1 MNVEIVLA
9 SANAKKAAELA
20 ALLPQCTILSLKDI
34 GFSTNIE
41 EPYFTFKENAFQK
54 ANTIFQYSNKNVLA
68 DDSGLCVE
76 ALNGA
81 PGVLSARYATPNAVD
96 TSNNLKLLEALKGQ
110 QNRKAYYVA
119 VLCFILNGES
129 YFFEGY
135 CHGHI
140 AHEPQGE
147 GGFGYDPIFIPNG
160 YTHTFGQL
168 DSSIK
173 KQISHRAQAMQQLQS
188 FLNSIGG

>member
-1 MNVEIVLA
+1 MNNVFGYIRETGRNKKERNA
-9 SANAKKAAELA
+9 S
-20 ALLPQCTILSLKDI
+20 
-34 GFSTNIE
+34 IE
-41 EPYFTFKENAFQK
+41 DQEDK
-54 ANTIFQYSNKNVLA
+54 I
-68 DDSGLCVE
+68 
-76 ALNGA
+76 
-81 PGVLSARYATPNAVD
+81 ARYAQRKGLLV
-96 TSNNLKLLEALKGQ
+96 TSWVRDRDVSSTVPLKIRTNGAKLLEALKGQ